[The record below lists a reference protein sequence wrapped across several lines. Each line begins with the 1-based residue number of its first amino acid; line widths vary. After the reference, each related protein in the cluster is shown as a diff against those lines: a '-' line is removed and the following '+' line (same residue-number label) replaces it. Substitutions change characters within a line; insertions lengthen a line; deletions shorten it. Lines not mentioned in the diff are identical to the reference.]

1 MNLDD
6 TIMHESAIIGP
17 PVSLVLE
24 VNGDVIYDENRIAF
38 VVVEQRRVLFT
49 CSFLADPRP
58 NVVWLRNGE
67 PINTSNPQKY
77 TLVREYEISER
88 PIGNFTETLTI
99 IGAVLN
105 DTGSYTCAG
114 SNTHG
119 DTRALE
125 MLEVIG

>member
-1 MNLDD
+1 
-6 TIMHESAIIGP
+6 
-17 PVSLVLE
+17 VLE
-24 VNGDVIYDENRIAF
+24 VSGDVIYDENRIAF
-38 VVVEQRRVLFT
+38 VVVEQSRVLFT

-58 NVVWLRNGE
+58 YVVWLLNGE
-67 PINTSNPQKY
+67 PINTSISQKY
-77 TLVREYEISER
+77 TVVREYEISER

-99 IGAVLN
+99 IGAFLN